1 MTDMK
6 DIGLWNYADWAAAI
20 AVLVL
25 VGFLVVGAWAITRRE
40 EEVLGHPKGL
50 YMLFFAEMWERFSY
64 YGMRALLTLYL
75 VKHWLFDDS
84 SSNLIYGAYTSLVY
98 ITPVLGGWL
107 ADKYLGQRKA
117 VLFGAVLLTAGH
129 FFMAFEGD
137 GSGYS
142 NDPTV
147 NIFWLALALIIV
159 GSGFLKANISVM
171 VGQLYPRTDIRRDS
185 AYTIFYM
192 GINLGA
198 AAGVLIAAYIGE
210 TVSWAWGFGLAGFGM
225 LLGLLVF
232 VLGKPLL
239 RGNGES
245 PVPAK
250 LKEKVAGLNF
260 EWMLYAV
267 GLVGVAVIWALIQYQ
282 EAVGWI
288 LLVSG
293 ILLLGYVLQQALY
306 RLPGED
312 GTMSRAETGSV
323 FYGGIVV
330 LLLTAALMVVQA
342 YTTFVD
348 DLFGSAG
355 VHVVRVLGI
364 SGLALVIA
372 ACFGEAKRHEN
383 FARDRVFA
391 MIFVIL
397 LMPLFWGLFEQA
409 GGSMNLY
416 TDRHVDRGG
425 IPTTFFQSIN
435 PIYIILL
442 APLFAALWQ
451 WMARTGRE
459 PSAIAKMGLGIVQM
473 GLAFV
478 VFVWGAQQFSVTGD
492 GGALLTP
499 VLFLFLFYLL
509 STTGELCLSPVGLSA
524 INRLSARHMASLM
537 MAAFFFGTA
546 GGNYVAGFMGS
557 LMGEGE
563 GGDMT
568 REAALD
574 VYWAM
579 GLVAVGVGLFVTVV
593 SPLVKRLMHLD
604 KLADDT
610 VGDDLLGQAEG
621 PGEPQGAGLH
631 PETRPQT

>member
-1 MTDMK
+1 MK
-6 DIGLWNYADWAAAI
+6 DMGLWNYADWAALVA
-20 AVLVL
+20 AVVL
-25 VGFLVVGAWAITRRE
+25 GAFLIGGAWAITRPQ

-75 VKHWLFDDS
+75 VKHWLFEDGD
-84 SSNLIYGAYTSLVY
+84 SNLIYGAYTSLVY

-129 FFMAFEGD
+129 FFMAFEGN
-137 GSGYS
+137 GTGYE
-142 NDPTV
+142 NDPTI

-198 AAGVLIAAYIGE
+198 ATGVLIAAYIGE
-210 TVSWAWGFGLAGFGM
+210 TVNWAWGFGLAGFGM
-225 LLGLLVF
+225 LLGLFVF
-232 VLGKPLL
+232 VLGKSLL
-239 RGNGES
+239 RGNGEP

-250 LKEKVAGLNF
+250 LKEKVAGINL
-260 EWMLYAV
+260 EWLLYGV
-267 GLVGVAVIWALIQYQ
+267 GLVGVAVIWTLIQYQ

-288 LLVSG
+288 LLLSG
-293 ILLLGYVLQQALY
+293 ICLLGYVLQQALY

-312 GTMSRAETGSV
+312 GKPSTGSTSTI
-323 FYGGIVV
+323 FYAGVLV
-330 LLLTAALMVVQA
+330 LLA
-342 YTTFVD
+342 
-348 DLFGSAG
+348 SAG
-355 VHVVRVLGI
+355 LMIAQGGSGTISNIGLIAGLVLV
-364 SGLALVIA
+364 LV
-372 ACFGEAKRHEN
+372 ACFGEAKKHVN
-383 FARDRVFA
+383 YARDRVFA

-416 TDRHVDRGG
+416 TDRYVDRGG

-442 APLFAALWQ
+442 APLFAGLWQ
-451 WMARTGRE
+451 WLARTGKE

-478 VFVWGAQQFSVTGD
+478 VFVWGAQQFGVTGAN
-492 GGALLTP
+492 GALLTP

-524 INRLSARHMASLM
+524 INRLSVRHMASLM

-563 GGDMT
+563 GGEMT
-568 REAALD
+568 RDAALD
-574 VYWAM
+574 LYQTM
-579 GLVAVGVGLFVTVV
+579 GWVAIGVGIVVTII
-593 SPLVKRLMHLD
+593 SPLVKKLMHLD
-604 KLADDT
+604 KLADDD
-610 VGDDLLGQAEG
+610 VGDDLAGQAEG
-621 PGEPQGAGLH
+621 PGEAQGAGIH
-631 PETRPQT
+631 PAIDPKRS

>member
-1 MTDMK
+1 MTELK
-6 DIGLWNYADWAAAI
+6 ELALWNYADWAAAI
-20 AVLVL
+20 SVLVL
-25 VGFLVVGAWAITRRE
+25 GGFLIGGAFAITRPQD
-40 EEVLGHPKGL
+40 EVLGHPKGL

-84 SSNLIYGAYTSLVY
+84 NANLIYGAYTSLVY

-137 GSGYS
+137 GSGYA
-142 NDPTV
+142 NDSTV

-198 AAGVLIAAYIGE
+198 ATGVLIAAYIGE

-225 LLGLLVF
+225 LLGLVVF
-232 VLGKPLL
+232 VLGKSLL

-250 LKEKVAGLNF
+250 LKEKVAGLNL
-260 EWMLYAV
+260 EWLLYVV
-267 GLVGVAVIWALIQYQ
+267 GLVGVAVIWVLIQYQ
-282 EAVGWI
+282 ETVGWI
-288 LLVSG
+288 LLLSG

-306 RLPGED
+306 KLPGED
-312 GTMSRAETGSV
+312 GTVSKGSTTGI
-323 FYGGIVV
+323 FYGGVAA
-330 LLLTAALMVVQA
+330 LLVAAALMFYQNGTSLISNAV
-342 YTTFVD
+342 
-348 DLFGSAG
+348 GG
-355 VHVVRVLGI
+355 LGLI
-364 SGLALVIA
+364 LVIA
-372 ACFGEAKRHEN
+372 ASAMEAKKSEN
-383 FARDRVFA
+383 YARDRVFA

-435 PIYIILL
+435 PIYIIVL
-442 APLFAALWQ
+442 APLFAAAWQ
-451 WMARTGRE
+451 WMARGGWE

-478 VFVWGAQQFSVTGD
+478 VFVWGAEQFSVTGES
-492 GGALLTP
+492 GALLTP

-568 REAALD
+568 REAALE

-579 GLVAVGVGLFVTVV
+579 GLVAVGIGVFVTIV
-593 SPLVKRLMHLD
+593 SPLVKKLMHLD
-604 KLADDT
+604 KLTDDN
-610 VGDDLLGQAEG
+610 VGDDLAGQSEG
-621 PGEPQGAGLH
+621 PGEAQGAGIH
-631 PETRPQT
+631 PEVKG